1 MPRHP
6 EVYEPCDDS
15 FALADAIATDIARFY
30 PSLAT
35 CASDNSPSS
44 DQALPPSLIS
54 HKSPASPSSNFSTS
68 PHPSHS
74 PTISPGVPSF
84 PALVVELGSGSGFVL
99 TSVALAL
106 RALSA
111 PSAPPVIA
119 GSNSAATGAG
129 GVDVAGAAGRDAG
142 SGAAAP
148 SAAVSLA
155 SQAAFLAVDI
165 NPHAADITRQTLA
178 AHSIPADV
186 VLSDLGTAL
195 IPRMAGQVNILI
207 FNPPYVPTSPQEVH
221 RPGITQAWA
230 GGDRGREVIDR
241 AMEVS
246 AELLSPTGV
255 FYLLVVAEND
265 PEEVGERMR
274 GLGFEGEELLRRGT
288 EEEVIVPED
297 HVTLLNV
304 RPTRATILPTRT
316 DLSASSG
323 GQGDDDDGYMLA
335 MEQILNDVIHKAH
348 ERFPG
353 LKVDKAIKSGDPKNL
368 ILDEVVIRDAT
379 ALVMSSRGLS
389 PVQRTFLG
397 SVSDYCSRNAE
408 CPVIVVRGKSAH

>member
-1 MPRHP
+1 MYTSHLQQQRRQKREVWPQPDLRLMPRHP

-15 FALADAIATDIARFY
+15 FALADAITADIARFY
-30 PSLAT
+30 PSFAT
-35 CASDNSPSS
+35 CASNNSPSS
-44 DQALPPSLIS
+44 DQTLPSSSIS
-54 HKSPASPSSNFSTS
+54 HKSPASPPPHSSTS
-68 PHPSHS
+68 SHPPHAHM
-74 PTISPGVPSF
+74 ISSGIPSF

-111 PSAPPVIA
+111 PSAPAVIS
-119 GSNSAATGAG
+119 GSSSAAISAG
-129 GVDVAGAAGRDAG
+129 GADAAGRG
-142 SGAAAP
+142 PGNGAA
-148 SAAVSLA
+148 AAVSLA

-178 AHSIPADV
+178 AHCIPADV
-186 VLSDLGTAL
+186 LLSDLGSAL
-195 IPRMAGQVNILI
+195 KPRMAGQVDILI
-207 FNPPYVPTSPQEVH
+207 FNPPYVPTSPQEVRRFRYLH
-221 RPGITQAWA
+221 WA
-230 GGDRGREVIDR
+230 GCSRVH
-241 AMEVS
+241 M
-246 AELLSPTGV
+246 AERQI
-255 FYLLVVAEND
+255 VVAMDAREGSRDAFFWALEN
-265 PEEVGERMR
+265 
-274 GLGFEGEELLRRGT
+274 L
-288 EEEVIVPED
+288 IKPED

-353 LKVDKAIKSGDPKNL
+353 LKVDKAIKSGDPKHL
-368 ILDEVVIRDAT
+368 ILDEVVIREAA

-389 PVQRTFLG
+389 PVQRAFLG
-397 SVSDYCSRNAE
+397 SISDYCSRNAE
-408 CPVIVVRGKSAH
+408 CPVIVVRGKPAH